1 MRAMSAVL
9 LSEEATERWNM
20 STSKTKKKLILN
32 KQGIRQLT
40 ASDLAAAKGGE
51 SEGPCTYGFCQSD
64 GCGGKFL
71 PPGSPRGGS
80 PPRQRATARPG
91 LVFCSGGGTRPPL
104 TRRRRP
110 PTN

>member
-51 SEGPCTYGFCQSD
+51 SEGPCTYGFCQSA
-64 GCGGKFL
+64 GCGGNYSA
-71 PPGSPRGGS
+71 PASPRGGTLS
-80 PPRQRATARPG
+80 STPAGISGWFPFSAAVQPRP
-91 LVFCSGGGTRPPL
+91 
-104 TRRRRP
+104 
-110 PTN
+110 